1 MPSAITT
8 GVLPFAARA
17 SACSSHADE
26 ADAGASIVG
35 ASI

>member
-26 ADAGASIVG
+26 ADAGASIFG